1 MSEKRP
7 ERRINGKTYCPECGE
22 QVYFLWAHKP
32 RFCAMCGTDFNWNDA
47 RTAEE
52 RLRDA
57 ISIAEKHDSWTTRIE
72 TETAREILGKLEKDR
87 GEAEC
92 GIS

>member
-32 RFCAMCGTDFNWNDA
+32 RFCAMRGTDFNWNDA